1 MHVSWEGGM
10 YFSGGYKPY
19 KILGVHVIYTYIQFT
34 ATSYFV
40 RKTTLP
46 FRNIVVRTHFLHP
59 P

>member
-1 MHVSWEGGM
+1 M